1 MEKIYS
7 DNILGQVLLR
17 KSPRCSRISIRVHPV
32 KGIIVS
38 IPYFLSYEQGLS
50 FLESKKDW
58 IMAVKD
64 KQEKKKRAAEVSLK
78 AVPTIVDETVVKTL
92 LSEIVFFHDDILF
105 RNESFL
111 KIQPI
116 IVEDLSISKRLYLS
130 LDKPVV
136 RKNVH
141 FQNVGSEALTEA
153 LVKILRAEAKNLL
166 PRKLKFFADKYGF
179 TYNRLAIKHN
189 STNWGSCSSRGNIN
203 LNLNLVRLPEPL
215 CDYVILHELAH
226 LRYPNHGPA
235 FHELLCRLC
244 SDNINRL
251 LTLGD
256 PYVSE
261 LSKKIAA
268 RKSPIDSVLKR
279 EVSKYSLV

>member
-1 MEKIYS
+1 MEKIYK
-7 DNILGQVLLR
+7 DEIVGDVLLR
-17 KSPRCSRISIRVHPV
+17 KSPRSSRISIRVHPV

-50 FLESKKDW
+50 FLDSKRDW
-58 IMAVKD
+58 IVDVLA
-64 KQEKKKRAAEVSLK
+64 KQEKKRKAAEVSLK
-78 AVPTIVDETVVKTL
+78 AVPAIVDETVVKTL
-92 LSEIVFFHDDILF
+92 LSEIIFYHDDILF
-105 RNESFL
+105 RKESFL
-111 KIQPI
+111 KVQPV
-116 IVEDLSISKRLYLS
+116 IVEDLSVSKRLYLS

-141 FQNVGSEALTEA
+141 FQNVGGEALTAE
-153 LVKILRAEAKNLL
+153 LIKILRAEAKNLL
-166 PRKLKFFADKYGF
+166 PRKLQFFAEKYGF
-179 TYNRLAIKHN
+179 TYHRLAIKHN
-189 STNWGSCSSRGNIN
+189 STNWGSCSSKGNIN

-244 SDNINRL
+244 SDNIARL
-251 LTLGD
+251 SILGD
-256 PYVSE
+256 PYVTE
-261 LSKKIAA
+261 LSAKIAS
-268 RKSPIDSVLKR
+268 RKSPIDSILKR